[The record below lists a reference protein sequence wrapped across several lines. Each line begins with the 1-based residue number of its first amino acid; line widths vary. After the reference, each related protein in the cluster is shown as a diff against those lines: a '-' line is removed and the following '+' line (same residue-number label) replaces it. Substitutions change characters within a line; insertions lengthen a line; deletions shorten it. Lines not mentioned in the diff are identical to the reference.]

1 LSLFNLL
8 LLKFP
13 LFGVFILSIEILDWV
28 SYLFLGQEYLEFSVL
43 IFLEVVILIEK
54 WGLLLFEGF
63 LFLFLDSLISSN

>member
-28 SYLFLGQEYLEFSVL
+28 SFLFLGQEYLEFSVL